1 MSEPQAKPA
10 APSTDP
16 TDARPG
22 FAQRTAPIGRIVS
35 VSGSEAIV
43 SLQTGNP
50 GAEEEMRADMGALLR
65 IKTPSGIVIGMVS
78 GLSVPI
84 PEKDPDVTEIR
95 IAEVEL
101 IGEFQRNPDGTLKDF
116 RRGVATFP
124 ALGDAVFPITQ
135 ADLKAVY
142 SAGKT
147 SSIRLG
153 TIHQDRSLPAH
164 VMTDQLLGKHF
175 AVLGTTGSGKSCSV
189 ALILRSILEK
199 HPNAHMLLLDPHSE
213 YYRTFED
220 IAEIITPDSLQLP
233 YWLLTFE
240 ELSEI
245 LTAPN
250 GTRDQEGEI
259 LNELIPLA
267 KKRYATQ
274 IAANAGDEAQKARK
288 LKSFGQITVDTPVP
302 YRMSDILLMID
313 DMMGRLNKPQNL
325 TPYRRLKNRIE
336 MITSDARYQFMFGSL
351 TVRDNMKEILARIFR
366 IPVNKRP
373 ITIMDL
379 SGIPS
384 EILNVVVSV
393 LSRMTFD
400 LALWSGRSIPIHL
413 VCEEAHRYVPQDPD
427 LGFEPT
433 KQAISRIAKEGRKY
447 GVSLGVISQRP
458 SELDPTILSQC
469 NTIFALRMTNSKD
482 QDFVNSA
489 VTDSA
494 RGLLSFLPSLADA
507 EAIAV
512 GEGVS
517 LPMRIRFDRLPADRV
532 PRSMSTRFSEQWN
545 TDVRSDT
552 FLENVVERWR
562 AQRR

>member
-1 MSEPQAKPA
+1 MSEVK
-10 APSTDP
+10 APIADTGEGKESTHP
-16 TDARPG
+16 SFGTV
-22 FAQRTAPIGRIVS
+22 TAPIGRVVS

-43 SLQTGNP
+43 MLEPTATDGVSEGSI
-50 GAEEEMRADMGALLR
+50 RADMGALLR
-65 IKTPSGIVIGMVS
+65 VKTPSTIVIGMVS

-84 PEKDPDVTEIR
+84 PEKDPKAVEIKV
-95 IAEVEL
+95 AELEL
-101 IGEFQRNPDGTLKDF
+101 LGEFQRNPDGTLGEF
-116 RRGVATFP
+116 RRGVSTFP
-124 ALGDAVFPITQ
+124 ALGDAVFPITTD
-135 ADLKAVY
+135 DLRRVY
-142 SAGKT
+142 TSQRG

-153 TIHQDRSLPAH
+153 SIHQDRNIPAH
-164 VMTDQLLGKHF
+164 VVTDQLLGKHF

-199 HPNAHMLLLDPHSE
+199 HPNAHMLLLDPHNE

-220 IAEIITPDSLQLP
+220 IAEIINPDNLQLP

-240 ELSEI
+240 EISEI

-250 GTRDQEGEI
+250 GTRDQEAEI
-259 LNELIPLA
+259 LHELVPLA
-267 KKRYATQ
+267 KRRYATHVL
-274 IAANAGDEAQKARK
+274 NAEDGRLRK
-288 LKSFGQITVDTPVP
+288 PKSVGHITVDTPVP
-302 YRMSDILLMID
+302 YRMSDIVTMID
-313 DMMGRLNKPQNL
+313 DVMGRLSKPQNL

-336 MITSDARYQFMFGSL
+336 TISTDARYGFMFGGL

-366 IPVNKRP
+366 IPVNKKP

-400 LALWSGRSIPIHL
+400 LALWSGRSVPIHL
-413 VCEEAHRYVPQDPD
+413 ICEEAHRYVPQDAG

-433 KQAISRIAKEGRKY
+433 KHSISRIAKEGRKY
-447 GVSLGVISQRP
+447 GVSLGIVSQRP
-458 SELDPTILSQC
+458 AELDPTILSQC

-482 QDFVNSA
+482 QEFVNAA

-517 LPMRIRFDRLPADRV
+517 LPMRIKFDRLPNDRV